1 MSNWSLGSVATAIEE
16 RLANWDS
23 VRFGHR
29 IWTKDP
35 TLWFPLER
43 PEIVDR
49 LGWLDLPSS
58 MAEQVSELEAF
69 AREVTDVDFVV
80 LLGMGGSSLA
90 PEVFQ
95 RTLSGG
101 RAELVLLD
109 STHPE
114 AVRAVHD
121 RIDLERALF
130 VVASKSG
137 GTLETM
143 SFFRYFWAATGADGS
158 RFVAITDPGSS
169 LEQIAGERGFR
180 KVFLAPPDVGGR
192 YSALSAFGLVP
203 AALIGIDIR
212 KLVDSALNMAT
223 ASAAEVPTVDN
234 PALRHGAVLGEFAR
248 AGFDKLTYLVSPS
261 LTAFP
266 DWLEQLVAESTGK
279 DGVGII
285 PIAGE
290 SVGDPSVYGRDRLFI
305 SYEYAGDDLVEHNR
319 VVGTLERS
327 GHAVV
332 RFQLDDLHELGA
344 EMFRAELAVAAAS
357 SILGIHPFDQPDVQL
372 AKELAVRAMKG
383 ETSGEPVVEW
393 AVDDVERIEGGDTR
407 PGDYFGIQAFLSPTT
422 GNQTVL
428 QAIRHTLRNR
438 LRYATTLGFGPR
450 FLHSTGQLHKGGPNS
465 GVFIQLI
472 DEITDDIAVPET
484 DYTFGDLIGAQS
496 WGDAQALVGRGRRLM
511 RINLGEDT
519 SAGLAKL
526 ERFIN
531 NP

>member
-16 RLANWDS
+16 RLASWES
-23 VRFGHR
+23 SQFGAR
-29 IWTKDP
+29 IWAKDP

-43 PEIVDR
+43 SEIANR
-49 LGWLDLPSS
+49 LGWLELPAY
-58 MAEQVSELEAF
+58 MAARVAELESFVA
-69 AREVTDVDFVV
+69 EVTDVDHVV

-95 RTLSGG
+95 QTLGG
-101 RAELVLLD
+101 DKAELVLLD
-109 STHPE
+109 STHPR

-121 RIDLERALF
+121 RIDVARSLF
-130 VVASKSG
+130 LVASKSG

-143 SFFRYFWAATGADGS
+143 SFFRYFWAATGGDGS

-169 LEQIAGERGFR
+169 LEQIARERGFR
-180 KVFLAPPDVGGR
+180 RIFLAPSDVGGR
-192 YSALSAFGLVP
+192 YSALSVFGLVP
-203 AALIGIDIR
+203 AALIGVDVR
-212 KLVDSALNMAT
+212 RLVESALGMAT
-223 ASAAEVPTVDN
+223 ASAATVPVADN
-234 PALRHGAVLGEFAR
+234 PALRHGAVLGEFAE

-261 LTAFP
+261 LAAFP

-279 DGVGII
+279 DDVGIV

-290 SVGDPSVYGRDRLFI
+290 SIGDPSVYGRDRLFV
-305 SYEYAGDDLVEHNR
+305 SYEYSGDDLVEHNR
-319 VVGTLERS
+319 LVGTLERA
-327 GHAVV
+327 GHTVV
-332 RFQLDDLHELGA
+332 RFHLDDLHELGA
-344 EMFRAELAVAAAS
+344 EMFRAELAVAAAG

-393 AVDDVERIEGGDTR
+393 AVDDVDRIEGGDFR
-407 PGDYFGIQAFLSPTT
+407 PGDYFGIQAFLAPTADNET
-422 GNQTVL
+422 AL
-428 QAIRHTLRNR
+428 QAIRHSLRNR

-450 FLHSTGQLHKGGPNS
+450 FLHSTGQLHKGGPNT

-472 DEITDDIAVPET
+472 DEVVDDVEVPET
-484 DYTFGDLIGAQS
+484 DYTFGDLIAAQS

-511 RINLGEDT
+511 RINHGEDT
-519 SAGLAKL
+519 SVGLAKL
-526 ERFIN
+526 ERVIN